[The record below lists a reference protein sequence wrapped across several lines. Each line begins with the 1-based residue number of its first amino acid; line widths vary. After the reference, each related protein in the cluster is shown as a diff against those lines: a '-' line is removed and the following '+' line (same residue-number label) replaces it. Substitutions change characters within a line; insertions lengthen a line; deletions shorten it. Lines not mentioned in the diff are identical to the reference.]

1 MLNTATQILIA
12 VLGTGGGGLLIYLYR
27 RRDKRKRRISQWYQ
41 DAISLCGRVQR
52 LGHRVTE
59 YQAEADTDMLQ
70 QELDPLS
77 DEIEAHASGAPD
89 GVPEPAIDDLRFL
102 SKITTGLSIM
112 ADLSEDHSSAELLE
126 LFQELTQRK
135 LTRGEDMPS
144 MNEVNQL
151 ISDIEFDAISD
162 DLPEPETFDEADVA
176 DILQEVDQETRETG
190 QIQTID
196 EAINF
201 PFGQVDESTEGV
213 DLVDEVMDETMIEYL
228 RLWMIDIT
236 GEVYSRLE
244 DQQYSAS
251 Q

>member
-12 VLGTGGGGLLIYLYR
+12 VIGTGGGGLLIYLYR
-27 RRDKRKRRISQWYQ
+27 RRDKRKRRISRWYQ
-41 DAISLCGRVQR
+41 EAASLCGRVQR

-59 YQAEADTDMLQ
+59 YQAEADTDKLRQ
-70 QELDPLS
+70 DLDPLS

-89 GVPEPAIDDLRFL
+89 GVPDSAIDDLRLL

-112 ADLSEDHSSAELLE
+112 ADLSEDHNSAELLE
-126 LFQELTQRK
+126 LFQELIQEK
-135 LTRGEDMPS
+135 LTRGEDLPPMD
-144 MNEVNQL
+144 EVNEL
-151 ISDIEFDAISD
+151 ISDVEIDAIAG
-162 DLPEPETFDEADVA
+162 DLPEPDTFDEADVA
-176 DILQEVDQETRETG
+176 DIMQEVDEETRETG

-201 PFGQVDESTEGV
+201 PFDQVDESLEGV
-213 DLVDEVMDETMIEYL
+213 DLVDEVMDDTMIEYL

-236 GEVYSRLE
+236 GEIHSRLE
-244 DQQYSAS
+244 DQQYSVS